1 MLSLHTNIA
10 ALNTKSNMNSTQGA
24 LSTSMTRLGTGLR
37 INSAMDDAAG
47 LQIATRLDAQ
57 SRGMNVAMKNA
68 QNGISMLQT
77 AEGALNEVTNIL
89 QRMKDLGTEGA
100 TATATADDK
109 KAMQA
114 EYDALGKELT
124 NIMKNTSFG
133 GEKLLQGGKLTQELN
148 FQIGAAST
156 ESMTLNL
163 KDNMTGLDTALKS
176 VSSKYEVASA
186 TPKTDLE
193 KANDAKAE
201 ALKKFTAA
209 ETAAKGAGG
218 TVDSDAVTAAK
229 AAAGGQDLAAIA
241 GMPAATDANKQA
253 QAEAYAK
260 YYDGYVAN
268 ASANADVKKAVDAV
282 SAGADAGT
290 EVGDKATIDTISK
303 ALDAVGTVRS
313 ALGANANRLD
323 HVINNLSNVNNN
335 TLAAKGRIMDTDYAN
350 ESSTMTAKQMLMQA
364 STSMLKQSGS
374 MSSLAMSLL
383 Q

>member
-176 VSSKYEVASA
+176 VSSKYEVAGPA
-186 TPKTDLE
+186 KTDVELAQE
-193 KANDAKAE
+193 ASKKAKDQYDKVKAFESKATGATAAADAK
-201 ALKKFTAA
+201 TAA
-209 ETAAKGAGG
+209 ETAAGKTLTDIGSEADAKKKAEFEKSYYDAYAG
-218 TVDSDAVTAAK
+218 SLMKDAGVK
-229 AAAGGQDLAAIA
+229 AAYDAAN
-241 GMPAATDANKQA
+241 PAT
-253 QAEAYAK
+253 
-260 YYDGYVAN
+260 G
-268 ASANADVKKAVDAV
+268 
-282 SAGADAGT
+282 DAGT